1 MKVNLTPF
9 SIYWFLFLILNVI
22 YFIFPFLFFLLLP
35 AVFVM
40 ILIWGICVFEI
51 GRATIISSQTKRI
64 TRVILA
70 FLASLLTISIN
81 PIGMIL
87 LDFINWRHI
96 NSFADYFSKAY
107 WIIFLIHMLLFW
119 LGEEIGYFSQKGLFN
134 MVKII
139 SDSTCDLSAELAAQ
153 YDIDILPLHILLGD
167 EEFEDGKT
175 ITPDEIYSWSD
186 EHKTTP
192 KTSAPSLA
200 ETIELFR
207 PYVEEGC
214 EIVCFSISNSMSTSG
229 NVMRLA
235 AGELEAE
242 NRITVI
248 DSANLSTGI
257 GLLVI
262 EAAIMA
268 KNGHSASEIASVMET
283 LKPNV
288 RASFVV
294 DTLTYLYRGGRCNA
308 VAAMAGGVLKLH
320 PKIVVEN
327 GAMDA
332 TKKYRGKINSVIM
345 SYVKDMETDLKAAR
359 PDRVFITHSG
369 CDAATVESVRSYLES
384 LGVFHEILETRAGGV
399 VSSHCGPGTLGVL
412 FIAK

>member
-1 MKVNLTPF
+1 
-9 SIYWFLFLILNVI
+9 
-22 YFIFPFLFFLLLP
+22 
-35 AVFVM
+35 
-40 ILIWGICVFEI
+40 
-51 GRATIISSQTKRI
+51 
-64 TRVILA
+64 
-70 FLASLLTISIN
+70 
-81 PIGMIL
+81 
-87 LDFINWRHI
+87 
-96 NSFADYFSKAY
+96 
-107 WIIFLIHMLLFW
+107 
-119 LGEEIGYFSQKGLFN
+119 

-139 SDSTCDLSAELAAQ
+139 SDSTCDLSAELVAQ

-175 ITPDEIYSWSD
+175 ITPDEIYTWSD

-207 PYVEEGC
+207 PYVEEGR

-384 LGVFHEILETRAGGV
+384 LGVFHERLETRAGGV